1 MGVARVAPPCRAA
14 FDTLAVMVP
23 AILLGA
29 ASLVALVLA
38 VMYVAKT
45 LRKRGRA
52 EIDRRFPAADVLL
65 SETLA
70 QSYGQ
75 QSRGA
80 TQARGHAPLPPTTR
94 QTFFLL
100 YVPAPALHI
109 ALSAIPSRSH
119 PPAHLLPPLTSSHI
133 PSPTAA
139 PAELDSL
146 AGPCPSFFHFHGWS
160 GNCARRACSSW
171 LSRTNRRANR

>member
-1 MGVARVAPPCRAA
+1 MGVARVAPPWRAA
-14 FDTLAVMVP
+14 FDTLAAMIP

-80 TQARGHAPLPPTTR
+80 TQARGNGALALTTCEH
-94 QTFFLL
+94 FFLL
-100 YVPAPALHI
+100 YVPERELRIP
-109 ALSAIPSRSH
+109 LSDITAVSH
-119 PPAHLLPPLTSSHI
+119 PRGHLGKTGGVKLLHVAFTTPDGEDAIAWRVPD
-133 PSPTAA
+133 PEAWKA
-139 PAELDSL
+139 KLDTL
-146 AGPCPSFFHFHGWS
+146 
-160 GNCARRACSSW
+160 RA
-171 LSRTNRRANR
+171 